1 MRHYT
6 GLGTLVPKLLA
17 AGAAAALGAGCQLA
31 SGGTITMGDSDLAK
45 IERGAAVADEP
56 LATQAGREILM
67 TGGNAVDAAVAMA
80 GVMAVT
86 LPSRAGFGGGGLCLV
101 FDGSDTTVRTL
112 DFLPRGTGGAA
123 GPAMLTGLATL
134 HAEYGTRNFDGL
146 MGQVEELARF
156 GHPVSRALA
165 TDLAAVEP
173 VLGGDPDV
181 TAIFGRPGGGLV
193 GEGAT
198 IAQSDLA
205 DMLTTVRAG
214 GLTAVASGPL
224 TAGYAEAAA
233 AAGNPLSPEVG
244 SRSFARWTDPILIE
258 DGSDQIWF
266 AREPEAGGAAAALI
280 WAMLAE
286 AEDYDDVDAE
296 ERPHL
301 MAEAMAR
308 ALAAGGTVGVVDEDA
323 AEALLSGYSPD
334 RATAPDAGRAG
345 DASFGASLAAFSG
358 NYLRKTELGV
368 ACAFT
373 MNGLFGSGR
382 IAPGTGMFVAGPEQ
396 PGVQAVGGVALMI
409 NEPTDQLVYAGAGS
423 DLLPG
428 LITPMVET
436 LVLERSLVDA
446 MSAARV
452 MPDFSSDAVLVER
465 TAIDALGP
473 TLERRGH
480 QVRGAAGLGRGTAIY
495 CTSGSTFDEKT
506 CYAAADPRGYGL
518 ATVVEP

>member
-1 MRHYT
+1 MRHYS
-6 GLGTLVPKLLA
+6 GLPSLAPKLVA
-17 AGAAAALGAGCQLA
+17 AGSVAVFAAGCQLA
-31 SGGTITMGDSDLAK
+31 SGGAISMGDSDLAK
-45 IERGAAVADEP
+45 IERAAAVADEP
-56 LATQAGREILM
+56 LATEAGREILLS
-67 TGGNAVDAAVAMA
+67 GGNAVDAAVAMA
-80 GVMAVT
+80 AVMAVT
-86 LPSRAGFGGGGLCLV
+86 LPSRAGFGGGGICLV
-101 FDGSDTTVRTL
+101 FDGSNTTVRTL

-123 GPAMLTGLATL
+123 GPSMLTGLATL
-134 HAEYGTRNFDGL
+134 HAEYGTGNFDSL
-146 MGQVEELARF
+146 MGEVEELARF

-181 TAIFGRPGGGLV
+181 MAIFGRPGGGLV

-198 IAQSDLA
+198 IAQTDVA
-205 DMLTTVRAG
+205 DMLTAVRTG
-214 GLTAVASGPL
+214 GLTAIASGPL
-224 TAGYAEAAA
+224 TAGYADAAA
-233 AAGNPLSPEVG
+233 AAGVPLSAEVG
-244 SRSFARWTDPILIE
+244 SRSFARWTDPILVE
-258 DGSDQIWF
+258 DGSDQVWF
-266 AREPEAGGAAAALI
+266 AREPETGGAASALI
-280 WAMLAE
+280 WAMLTE

-308 ALAAGGTVGVVDEDA
+308 ALAAGGTVGTIDEDA

-368 ACAFT
+368 TCAFT

-396 PGVQAVGGVALMI
+396 PGVQAVGGVAMMI
-409 NEPTDQLVYAGAGS
+409 NEPTDQMLYAGAAS

-436 LVLERSLVDA
+436 LVLERSLLEA
-446 MSAARV
+446 MSAVRV

-465 TAIDALGP
+465 AAMDSVGP

-495 CTSGSTFDEKT
+495 CSSGSTFSEKA
-506 CYAAADPRGYGL
+506 CYAVADPRGYGL
-518 ATVVEP
+518 AAVLQP